1 MNPIVKIMLRRFLL
15 TLSGILV
22 WVGLLKSG
30 SADQETQS
38 ISEMEEK
45 PAEDRQPNRKPQ

>member
-1 MNPIVKIMLRRFLL
+1 MNLVVKIMLRRFLL

-30 SADQETQS
+30 SAEETQS

-45 PAEDRQPNRKPQ
+45 PAEDRQPSRKPQ